1 MSETEI
7 FGYLLM
13 GVGVVYVLMLA
24 FGLYLAAKYRLPLLG
39 MAAPKNEPPYPAPP
53 RYRR

>member
-1 MSETEI
+1 MTAIEI
-7 FGYLLM
+7 FVYLLLS
-13 GVGVVYVLMLA
+13 VGVVYVLMLV

-39 MAAPKNEPPYPAPP
+39 MAAPKNEPPYHAPP